1 MALKDVLDLT
11 PKPCK
16 VQLILDSFDDAD
28 KETLQNWLTSM
39 RPWPLSQ
46 ALTKY
51 GRPVS
56 EQTVKRHKERSCS
69 CYRPTA

>member
-1 MALKDVLDLT
+1 MALKDVIDT
-11 PKPCK
+11 NPKLCK
-16 VQLILDSFDDAD
+16 VQLIFDSFDDAD
-28 KETLQNWLTSM
+28 KDTLKNWLVNM

-56 EQTVKRHKERSCS
+56 EQTVKRHKEQSCS
-69 CYRPTA
+69 CYRPVA